1 MSTTEVILLAKP
13 DCGNCEQVRS
23 TLARV
28 HHDYR
33 HVAVK
38 EVDPDE
44 PDGNMLATQHGV
56 LVLPALIVDGR
67 LRLVGEMPERDI
79 RREIEKAKHGC
90 RY

>member
-1 MSTTEVILLAKP
+1 
-13 DCGNCEQVRS
+13 
-23 TLARV
+23 
-28 HHDYR
+28 
-33 HVAVK
+33 
-38 EVDPDE
+38 
-44 PDGNMLATQHGV
+44 MLATQHGV